1 MRYCVAALLSVVI
14 GSGQAEAVSP
24 DSPGIR
30 MLEEIQA
37 VITELAEQAKPSVA
51 NLFPITS
58 RLREGPVER
67 TPNASGSGSG
77 LIVDSDGHIVTN
89 NHVIG
94 DANEIEVRFSDKTRL
109 IAHVVGKD
117 PDTDLA
123 VLKVTTDRPLPSAR
137 FGDSAGVKVGQW
149 VLAVGNP
156 FGLDQTVTLGV
167 VSGIGRENINLSR
180 YENFIQTDASI
191 NPGKSG
197 GPLFNLRGEVIG
209 INTAIINFAQGIGF
223 AIPSNMAKQ
232 VIEQLLAKG
241 KVVRGWLGVGI
252 QPLTAELAK
261 KFGVAEGEGVLVNEV
276 FEKDPAA
283 LAGIKPG
290 DVIVRI
296 DGAVVDSP
304 NKLSRLIATLI
315 PGTTSK
321 IEVVRDL
328 KRLMIDVS
336 LTERRDAAVIA
347 LLPQQEEKVGG
358 RLGLDLQDVTAV
370 LAERFKR
377 ESRRRAHRKLNPTAV
392 LKPKA
397 CEGDLIKRSSW
408 KCLRSIY
415 QPLRSGVAIPIASR
429 ASGKPRDTCRL
440 KASTDGSMGRGGLSF
455 RLLSLDDL
463 CRQLSRYFIILREIH
478 DIAAPSP
485 GHGVEGCRISKQFS
499 QRNQGFDLFG
509 MVVRGDGQNSTPSG
523 AQVSH
528 NRTDRVGRRVDFNRH
543 DRLQ

>member
-1 MRYCVAALLSVVI
+1 
-14 GSGQAEAVSP
+14 
-24 DSPGIR
+24 
-30 MLEEIQA
+30 MLEEIQT
-37 VITELAEQAKPSVA
+37 VMTELAEQTKPSVV
-51 NLFPITS
+51 NLFPITRAG
-58 RLREGPVER
+58 RLREGPGER
-67 TPNASGSGSG
+67 MPNASGSGSG
-77 LIVDSDGHIVTN
+77 LIVDRDGHIVTN

-94 DANEIEVRFSDKTRL
+94 DATEIEVRFSDHTKL

-123 VLKVTTDRPLPSAR
+123 VLKVTTNRPLSSAR

-191 NPGKSG
+191 NPGNSG

-223 AIPSNMAKQ
+223 AIPSNTAKQ

-290 DVIVRI
+290 DVITRI

-304 NKLSRLIATLI
+304 NRLSRLIATLT
-315 PGTTSK
+315 PGATSK

-328 KRLMIDVS
+328 KHVIVDVP
-336 LTERRDAAVIA
+336 LTERRDTAVITS
-347 LLPQQEEKVGG
+347 LPQQEEKLGV
-358 RLGLDLQDVTAV
+358 RLGLDLQDLTAA
-370 LAERFKR
+370 LAERFKLR
-377 ESRRRAHRKLNPTAV
+377 ESKGV
-392 LKPKA
+392 LIAKVEPNSLA
-397 CEGDLIKRSSW
+397 QAEGLREGDLIKEVNRMDVSSVGEFTSAIARSRRGDTLL
-408 KCLRSIY
+408 LR
-415 QPLRSGVAIPIASR
+415 V
-429 ASGKPRDTCRL
+429 
-440 KASTDGSMGRGGLSF
+440 
-455 RLLSLDDL
+455 
-463 CRQLSRYFIILREIH
+463 LRENR
-478 DIAAPSP
+478 A
-485 GHGVEGCRISKQFS
+485 FY
-499 QRNQGFDLFG
+499 
-509 MVVRGDGQNSTPSG
+509 VVLKSSD
-523 AQVSH
+523 
-528 NRTDRVGRRVDFNRH
+528 
-543 DRLQ
+543 

>member
-1 MRYCVAALLSVVI
+1 MLLVAFPSSRVLLCVVAILLSAAI
-14 GSGQAEAVSP
+14 GSNRAEAFST

-30 MLEEIQA
+30 MLEEIQT
-37 VITELAEQAKPSVA
+37 VITELAEQAKPSVV
-51 NLFPITS
+51 NLFPVPSTGK
-58 RLREGPVER
+58 LREGPGER

-77 LIVDSDGHIVTN
+77 LIVDREGHIVTN

-94 DANEIEVRFSDKTRL
+94 DATEIEVRFSDKTKL
-109 IAHVVGKD
+109 IAHVIGKD

-123 VLKVTTDRPLPSAR
+123 VLKVTTDRPLPNAR

-156 FGLDQTVTLGV
+156 FGLDRTVTLGV

-191 NPGKSG
+191 NPGNSG

-304 NKLSRLIATLI
+304 NKLSRLIATLT
-315 PGTTSK
+315 PGATSK
-321 IEVVRDL
+321 IEIVRDL
-328 KRLMIDVS
+328 KHVMMDVP
-336 LTERRDAAVIA
+336 LTERRDTTVTASI
-347 LLPQQEEKVGG
+347 PQQEEKVGG
-358 RLGLDLQDVTAV
+358 RLGLDLQDLTAA
-370 LAERFKR
+370 LAERFKLR
-377 ESRRRAHRKLNPTAV
+377 ESKGV
-392 LKPKA
+392 LIAKVEPNSLA
-397 CEGDLIKRSSW
+397 QAEGLREGDLIKEVNRMDVSSVGEFTSAIARSRRGDTLL
-408 KCLRSIY
+408 LR
-415 QPLRSGVAIPIASR
+415 V
-429 ASGKPRDTCRL
+429 
-440 KASTDGSMGRGGLSF
+440 
-455 RLLSLDDL
+455 
-463 CRQLSRYFIILREIH
+463 LRENR
-478 DIAAPSP
+478 A
-485 GHGVEGCRISKQFS
+485 FY
-499 QRNQGFDLFG
+499 
-509 MVVRGDGQNSTPSG
+509 VVLKSSD
-523 AQVSH
+523 
-528 NRTDRVGRRVDFNRH
+528 
-543 DRLQ
+543 